1 MLKNVQNRARVLCLF
16 ISVAGTAADAQLIP
30 ESRRID
36 ASPAA
41 APRAGPLTVQ
51 ILPPAGESGLPA
63 KVVVEVDSMAGGIPK
78 AQSVQAD
85 GIARF
90 DDLNAGTYIVRV
102 RASGYQDQQQNVYVV
117 AASRGATNL
126 VLNLGSKT
134 DAGDSTKS
142 IAGGSKEVS
151 VQALAVPPK
160 AVKEFQKAINESRKQ
175 HYDQAVSHLH
185 KALKI
190 VPSYFEALVFL
201 AEQLVRLNRWGE
213 ASEVYARCAA
223 SHPSDA
229 SVHYNF
235 GVVLLRLKEYGK
247 AEEHLGQAANLNP
260 QDARAHF
267 YLGQASFQMGNYES
281 AIRSNLHVNRLEP
294 QNLDALLRLGDL
306 FERTKQVE
314 MAVAY
319 YRKFL
324 QTEEQGPRA
333 TYVRSRLAILH

>member
-1 MLKNVQNRARVLCLF
+1 M
-16 ISVAGTAADAQLIP
+16 SVAGIAADAQRIP
-30 ESRRID
+30 EGLRID

-41 APRAGPLTVQ
+41 ATRGGPLMVQ
-51 ILPPAGESGLPA
+51 ILPAAGESGLPP
-63 KVVVEVDSMAGGIPK
+63 KVVVEIDSMAGGITK
-78 AQSVQAD
+78 AQPIQTD
-85 GIARF
+85 GTARF

-102 RASGYQDQQQNVYVV
+102 RAPGYQDQQQNAYV
-117 AASRGATNL
+117 APASRGATNL
-126 VLNLGSKT
+126 TLNLGSKT
-134 DAGDSTKS
+134 DAGDST
-142 IAGGSKEVS
+142 IGGNSKAVS

-160 AVKEFQKAINESRKQ
+160 AVKEFQKAINESSKQ

-213 ASEVYARCAA
+213 AGKVYESCAA
-223 SHPSDA
+223 LQPSDG

-235 GVVLLRLKEYGK
+235 GVVLLRLKEYRK
-247 AEEHLGQAANLNP
+247 AEEHLGQAATLNP
-260 QDARAHF
+260 QDARTHF

-281 AIRSNLHVNRLEP
+281 AIRCYLQVNRLEP
-294 QNLDALLRLGDL
+294 QNLDAMLRLGDL

-314 MAVAY
+314 MAVVY

-324 QTEEQGPRA
+324 QMEEQGPRA
-333 TYVRSRLAILH
+333 TYVRSRLGALR